1 MKIVIAGASGVVG
14 RSLIPLLTAQG
25 HTVSGTTRDPN
36 KADLLRSLGATP
48 VVVDV
53 YDRGGLFAA
62 VQAARPDAVIHQL
75 TDLTGLD
82 FAATARVRTEGTRN
96 LVDAAQAVG
105 VRRMVTQSFWG
116 VYVPGEGLAGEET
129 PLYVEAPEPWDRV
142 ARPIAIMEQTVNELP
157 ESVVLRYGLF
167 YGRGTAFDHDGRTA
181 ERVRRS
187 KMPAN
192 ENVVS
197 FLHVEDAAISA
208 QQALAWPAGT
218 YNIADDDPAAASD
231 WLPQY
236 ASEIGAPPPPR
247 VTGRDPI
254 LSRGVSNQKAR
265 REQGWTPRHPS
276 WRAGFVGADPHRP
289 PGRSQSV
296 DAASQG

>member
-1 MKIVIAGASGVVG
+1 MKIFFAGASGVVG
-14 RSLIPLLTAQG
+14 RSLIPLLSAQG

-36 KADLLRSLGATP
+36 KADLLRSLGAKP

-53 YDRGGLFAA
+53 YDRDGLFAA
-62 VQAARPDAVIHQL
+62 VRAARPDAVINQL
-75 TDLTGLD
+75 TDLSRLD
-82 FAATARVRTEGTRN
+82 FAATARVRTEGARN

-116 VYVPGEGLAGEET
+116 VYVPGEGLADEET
-129 PLYVEAPEPWDRV
+129 PLYVDAPEPWDGV
-142 ARPIAIMEQTVNELP
+142 ARPIAVMEQTVDELP

-167 YGRGTAFDHDGRTA
+167 YGPGTAFDTDGRTA
-181 ERVRRS
+181 EQVRRS
-187 KMPAN
+187 QMPAN

-197 FLHVEDAAISA
+197 FLHIEDAALSA
-208 QQALAWPAGT
+208 QQALGWAAGT
-218 YNIADDDPAAASD
+218 YNVADDEPAATSD

-236 ASEIGAPPPPR
+236 AAEIGAPPPPR
-247 VTGRDPI
+247 AAGRTPL

-276 WRAGFVGADPHRP
+276 WRAGFVGAR
-289 PGRSQSV
+289 V
-296 DAASQG
+296 